1 MDSKIITLPKI
12 DGIYDIQPIIEP
24 ALSAFELTVLF
35 IFLLSFVA
43 VNTYLVWMLVFSR
56 KAKSRREIAKL
67 QKRYT
72 DNTISPHDAIYEL
85 CRILRKGLKQKQ
97 LYTKTPPPKNIKGN
111 EQRWNKFI
119 DELSGFRYQNSINTS
134 IDISPLFKES
144 LFWFKH

>member
-67 QKRYT
+67 QKRYIH
-72 DNTISPHDAIYEL
+72 NNINPHDAIYEL
-85 CRILRKGLKQKQ
+85 CRIIRNGLKQKQ

-111 EQRWNKFI
+111 EQRWYTFI
-119 DELSGFRYQNSINTS
+119 DELSDFRYQNTVDSA

-144 LFWFKH
+144 LFWFKR